1 MVFLLTRDFFLT
13 GNTMEKEKYP
23 GSKGSISFFGNT
35 NVG

>member
-1 MVFLLTRDFFLT
+1 MVLLLTPDFFLT

-23 GSKGSISFFGNT
+23 GSKGLLSFFGDT